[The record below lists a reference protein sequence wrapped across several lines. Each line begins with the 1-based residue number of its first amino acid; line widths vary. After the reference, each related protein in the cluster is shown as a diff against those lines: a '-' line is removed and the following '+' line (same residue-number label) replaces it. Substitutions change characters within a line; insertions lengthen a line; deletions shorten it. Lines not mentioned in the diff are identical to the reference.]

1 MIELPSTFIITV
13 IIGSALAGLACSLIG
28 TFIVQMD
35 LTSIGFSMSHAAFA
49 GAALGLLIPV
59 NPTITA
65 IGFALLVALLLGPIS
80 EKAKLSPGVIIGVS
94 FPISMALAFIF
105 INLQP
110 TAATSEALNLLWG
123 NLYSLTVPDLAY
135 LSILSAGMILI
146 ITVFKKEFLS
156 ILFDKKMAKASGINT
171 RPFYFSIL
179 FLTGLTVAVSL
190 KFIGGLLVYALIV
203 NTAASAYQ
211 FTYDI
216 KKMFILSP
224 IIGII
229 CSLSG
234 TWLSLQLNTPI
245 GTSIVIMTAI
255 VFTLSVLFS
264 RKRGKGGGILPLH
277 Q

>member
-13 IIGSALAGLACSLIG
+13 IIGSGLAGLACSLIG

>member
-59 NPTITA
+59 NPTMTA

-123 NLYSLTVPDLAY
+123 NLYSLTVPDLVY
-135 LSILSAGMILI
+135 LSVLSAGMILI

-264 RKRGKGGGILPLH
+264 RKRGKGGNVLPLH

>member
-13 IIGSALAGLACSLIG
+13 LIGATLAGLACSLIG

-49 GAALGLLIPV
+49 GAALGLLLSI

-80 EKAKLSPGVIIGVS
+80 EKAKLSPGVIIGIS

-123 NLYSLTVPDLAY
+123 NLYSLTSADLAY
-135 LSILSAGMILI
+135 LAILSVSIILI
-146 ITVFKKEFLS
+146 ITVFKKEYLS

-171 RPFYFSIL
+171 KPFYFSIL
-179 FLTGLTVAVSL
+179 FLTGLTVAVTL

-216 KKMFILSP
+216 NKIFILSP

-234 TWLSLQLNTPI
+234 VWMSLQFNTPI

-255 VFTLSVLFS
+255 AFTLSVIFS
-264 RKRGKGGGILPLH
+264 RKRGTGEGVIPLH
-277 Q
+277 N